1 MTTQNTLTF
10 RQLIQP
16 LKDFKDQLASVMPVA
31 KGAEDPVWGINDIW
45 FENGVLNLGQ
55 YDDEGDSCDLI
66 AERIEECVPSD
77 LLDKEAVVKV
87 GVTERVNGKMELYG
101 RNGKVSASH
110 TVTNSV
116 VRPCRNDDCFC
127 RWTLKFA

>member
-16 LKDFKDQLASVMPVA
+16 LKDFEDQYAAVMPVA

-66 AERIEECVPSD
+66 AERIEACVPPD
-77 LLDKEAVVKV
+77 LLDKEAVVRI
-87 GVTERVNGKMELYG
+87 GVTEQVNGKMELYD
-101 RNGKVSASH
+101 RYSEVSVNH
-110 TVTNSV
+110 TVTSSV

>member
-16 LKDFKDQLASVMPVA
+16 LKDFEDQYASVRPVA
-31 KGAEDPVWGINDIW
+31 KDAEDPVWGINDIW

-66 AERIEECVPSD
+66 AERIEACVPPD
-77 LLDKEAVVKV
+77 LLDKEAVVRV
-87 GVTERVNGKMELYG
+87 GVTERVNGKMELYD
-101 RNGKVSASH
+101 RYSEVSVNH
-110 TVTNSV
+110 TVTSSMV
-116 VRPCRNDDCFC
+116 KPCRNDDCFC

>member
-66 AERIEECVPSD
+66 AERIEACVPPD
-77 LLDKEAVVKV
+77 LLDKEAVVRV
-87 GVTERVNGKMELYG
+87 GVTERVNGKMELYD
-101 RNGKVSASH
+101 RHSEVSVNH
-110 TVTNSV
+110 TVTSSV
-116 VRPCRNDDCFC
+116 VKPCRNYDCFC

>member
-16 LKDFKDQLASVMPVA
+16 LKDFKDQLASVRPVA
-31 KGAEDPVWGINDIW
+31 KGAENPWWGINDIW
-45 FENGVLNLGQ
+45 FEDGVLNLGQ

-66 AERIEECVPSD
+66 AERIEACVPAD
-77 LLDKEAVVKV
+77 FLDGVAVVRV
-87 GVTERVNGKMELYG
+87 GVTEEVNGKKELYNPYG
-101 RNGKVSASH
+101 EVSVKH
-110 TVTNSV
+110 TVTSSIV
-116 VRPCRNDDCFC
+116 KPCRNDDCFC